1 MKTLL
6 YILGFILTLI
16 GLITNILYINL
27 LYPDLY
33 HHINPD

>member
-27 LYPDLY
+27 LSP
-33 HHINPD
+33 IM